1 VNHDPPAISVASNKR
16 HYTNRGI
23 RENRTFSVNIPS
35 VDMIE
40 VTDYCGI
47 VSGSKVDKSVL
58 FTPFYGELGTAPM
71 IEECPLNLECRVLQ
85 TVIISSM
92 EAFIGEIV
100 TVYTEERYLSG
111 GLPDIIKINPI
122 IFAMHRD
129 QYFRLGEYL
138 APAYKI
144 GKKFRLKS

>member
-1 VNHDPPAISVASNKR
+1 
-16 HYTNRGI
+16 
-23 RENRTFSVNIPS
+23 
-35 VDMIE
+35 MIE